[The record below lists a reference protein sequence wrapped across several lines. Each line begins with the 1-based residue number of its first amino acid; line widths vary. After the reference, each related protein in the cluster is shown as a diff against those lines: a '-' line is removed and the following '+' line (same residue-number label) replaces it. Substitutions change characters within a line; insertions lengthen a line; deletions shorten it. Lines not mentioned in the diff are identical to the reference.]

1 MKIAVV
7 IFLISIVSMTASL
20 PLIGEK
26 LPYEWF
32 HDIKASQGK
41 ELEMN
46 IKLWNRTVR
55 FVGKIML
62 LYGLQLFVVGMFFAV
77 IRFDP
82 FQRNLILFMTV
93 VFPIILGVIMTILY
107 VGKVAKELRG
117 ELTIF

>member
-1 MKIAVV
+1 MKVAVI
-7 IFLISIVSMTASL
+7 IFLISIISMTVSL

-32 HDIKASQGK
+32 HDVKTKQGP
-41 ELEMN
+41 ELERE
-46 IKLWNRTVR
+46 IKIWNRTVR

-62 LYGLQLFVVGMFFAV
+62 LYGLQLFMVGMFFTV

-82 FQRNLILFMTV
+82 FYRNLILFMTV
-93 VFPIILGVIMTILY
+93 VFPIILGIIMTVLY
-107 VGKVAKELRG
+107 VGKVTKELKG